1 MAGWTESRLGRLYSL
16 SWSYPQNPH
25 SILLWGNCKRR
36 LSSGTQSCWGWAPL
50 DLSLHALSLLSIH
63 SLQSGSSIPPPWRV
77 DGSAGLPMRAW
88 IGVGYL
94 LGWQGLL
101 WPQAWHSEFPICF
114 ARLGLGFHF
123 ISGSVLIWQTSLK
136 SSECMTLSTLT
147 IGSCKALFC
156 FSLFFLCKNNPV
168 LSPHRC
174 SWWCS

>member
-101 WPQAWHSEFPICF
+101 WPQDWQSFLSALQGLVWVFILFLALSWFDRQVWNHQSVWLWAHSP
-114 ARLGLGFHF
+114 
-123 ISGSVLIWQTSLK
+123 
-136 SSECMTLSTLT
+136 
-147 IGSCKALFC
+147 
-156 FSLFFLCKNNPV
+156 
-168 LSPHRC
+168 
-174 SWWCS
+174 